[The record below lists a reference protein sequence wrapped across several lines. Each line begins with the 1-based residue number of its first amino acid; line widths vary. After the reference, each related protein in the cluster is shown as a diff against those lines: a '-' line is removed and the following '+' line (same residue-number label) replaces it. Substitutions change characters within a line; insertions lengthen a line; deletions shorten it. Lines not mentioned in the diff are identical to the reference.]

1 MKRNNNNNNKKQQ
14 QQKQR
19 GLNKKVRIKL
29 EAINVFIWE
38 G

>member
-19 GLNKKVRIKL
+19 RLNKKVRIKL